1 MTESAETNKDQNPL
15 TKPKFI
21 ISAVVVAILV
31 ALAIILPLLPKGEGA
46 ASPAPTMAAT
56 STATATVE
64 SGSAASICGLPTGP
78 QSKLATAP
86 TDTKWEL
93 VGKVAAPTSPREFG
107 PGKVAANGLRSCFSH
122 SPTGALYAAVNL
134 TAMSGSGK
142 AGLVYKY
149 LSVPGPQRD
158 KMLNQSPDASDGSV
172 TAQLAGFMV
181 RSYDSDQ
188 AVVDLAFKADNGTY
202 VSIPVPLQWSGGDW
216 KFIIP
221 ATGDTG
227 SQQISDLSGYIEWG
241 AF

>member
-1 MTESAETNKDQNPL
+1 MTESAEANKDQNPL

-134 TAMSGSGK
+134 TALSGSGK

-158 KMLNQSPDASDGSV
+158 KMLNESPAASDGSV

-188 AVVDLAFKADNGTY
+188 TVVDLAFKADNGTY